1 MIPIHIDKVGGLG
14 NTMFQYMFAKRLA
27 SLVPGAVIGDLDI
40 PEFGIQLSHLETPE
54 FELQLPSVHQVDL
67 LELAHLLNSGVYDGL
82 RMSAFVQRLE
92 YYPDR
97 AETATLFPRT
107 CEVDAGPV
115 GAGTLVINVRAK
127 EILRDVHED
136 YGPVPVDFFA
146 QIAESTGLEPVIVGQ
161 LGDDDYSEAIRR
173 RFAGC
178 TILESVSPASDFE
191 LLRSAHSVVIG
202 VSTFSWLATWL
213 SPLTQQVFVPV
224 SGIFNPA
231 QRPDIDLLPLRD
243 ERYRFFEFP
252 HEPWEARPEQRKA
265 LLQPGKTYREM
276 TRDDVRRR
284 RREANA
290 VLEQRRESMD
300 ASQLATAVRQRNRLR
315 RRLER
320 AVQERDALRSS
331 QSS

>member
-1 MIPIHIDKVGGLG
+1 MIPIHIEKVGGLG
-14 NTMFQYMFAKRLA
+14 NTMFQYMFAKRLQ
-27 SLVPGAVIGDLDI
+27 SLVPDAVIGDLDI
-40 PEFGIQLSHLETPE
+40 PEFGIHLGPVGEPQ
-54 FELQLPSVHQVDL
+54 FELALPSVHQVDL

-82 RMSAFVQRLE
+82 RLSAFVQRME

-97 AETATLFPRT
+97 AEMASLFPRT
-107 CEVDAGPV
+107 CEVDDGLI
-115 GAGTLVINVRAK
+115 GAGTLVVNVRAK

-136 YGPVPVDFFA
+136 YGPVPVDFFT
-146 QIAESTGLEPVIVGQ
+146 QVAETSGLEPVIVGQ

-178 TILESVSPASDFE
+178 TILESVSAASDFE
-191 LLRSAHSVVIG
+191 LLRSAHAVVIG

-213 SPLTQQVFVPV
+213 SPHVQDIFVPV

-231 QRPDIDLLPLRD
+231 QRPDIDLLPLED
-243 ERYRFFEFP
+243 ERYHFFDFP
-252 HEPWEARPEQRKA
+252 HEAWSARPEQLDA
-265 LLQPGKTYREM
+265 LIQPGKSYAAM

-290 VLEQRRESMD
+290 ALEERRQSMD

-320 AVQERDALRSS
+320 AVQERDELRSS
-331 QSS
+331 HSG